1 MQSIANICHLKFRIG
16 LIWLDWIGFDWKYK
30 SCVMFPVLF
39 LKGHGT
45 IRILVRIFLCAI
57 SDLQCLFAIIQ

>member
-16 LIWLDWIGFDWKYK
+16 LIWLDWKYK
-30 SCVMFPVLF
+30 SRVMFPVLF
-39 LKGHGT
+39 LKGHGR

-57 SDLQCLFAIIQ
+57 SELQCLFVII